1 MKRGKNQ
8 HCCVFLWVWSVIII
22 LKVLEP
28 RGESRESEEG
38 SMKGGGKKEKP
49 IGDCRMDA
57 QVLLLIEPGAEL
69 GWAEL
74 SDRLPSIGGERKQD
88 NR

>member
-1 MKRGKNQ
+1 ML
-8 HCCVFLWVWSVIII
+8 CVSVGVVSHYY
-22 LKVLEP
+22 LKGSGAT
-28 RGESRESEEG
+28 RRESRERGRINERR
-38 SMKGGGKKEKP
+38 GKKEKP